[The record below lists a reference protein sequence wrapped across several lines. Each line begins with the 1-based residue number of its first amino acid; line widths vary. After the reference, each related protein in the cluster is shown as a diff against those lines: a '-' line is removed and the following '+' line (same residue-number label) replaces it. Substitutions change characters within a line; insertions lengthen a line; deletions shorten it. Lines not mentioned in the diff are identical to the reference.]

1 MATQHLQSDCLIRFK
16 DYTQEVRISLPVLVK
31 DLIKNNVQVQI
42 IDEMVNNID
51 LSIFNMYYS
60 GNGCPPYH
68 PLMLTKVWLYG
79 FCQGVYTSRKLAKK
93 LREDLCF
100 IWLSG
105 NQCPCFKTLS
115 SFRSGSLSELT
126 DKVFEEVLLYLIDK
140 GYIDLNDLYIDGSKW
155 EANANK
161 HKIIWSKNTARYKS
175 KVLERIADFLSEV
188 RSLQAEENAHYGN
201 KDLAEHTSTEEIQL
215 VLNSKDLT
223 AHIEA
228 VNQLVAVETQNAK
241 ARKLRSLSNKLTK
254 EKNNLEK
261 YESQEKLLSGRNS
274 FSKTDTAA
282 TALRMKDEQ
291 LKPGYNPQITTSN
304 QYIVHTSI
312 HHNASDTPTFITH
325 LEGLK
330 LRVKNVIKTPWN
342 PDFTMDAAYGS
353 EENYTLIEQE
363 GGRAFV
369 KYFLW
374 YRQSTGVL
382 AKDIYHAANWK
393 FNVAED
399 YFSCPEGKKLLF
411 LREYVETTQTGY
423 DRQIRIYECESCEN
437 CPVFKL
443 CRGGNAKEGSHRR
456 LHRSLKYEH
465 YKKQAQELL
474 ASEEGLEKRSQRS
487 VDVETPFANIKY
499 NMGHRR
505 FILRG
510 LTEVSTEFKMLAIAH
525 NIIKIECEQT
535 GKWKEYY
542 AQRNEKSE
550 SKRKKRA

>member
-1 MATQHLQSDCLIRFK
+1 MATQHLQSNCLIRFK
-16 DYTQEVRISLPVLVK
+16 HYTQEVRINLPVLVK
-31 DLIKNNVQVQI
+31 DLIKNNAQVQI
-42 IDEMVNNID
+42 IDEIVNNID
-51 LSIFNMYYS
+51 MNIFNIYYS

-68 PLMLTKVWLYG
+68 PVMLTKVWLYG
-79 FCQGVYTSRKLAKK
+79 FCQGIYTSRKLAKK
-93 LREDLCF
+93 LSEDLCF

-105 NQCPCFKTLS
+105 NQHPCFKTLS
-115 SFRSGSLSELT
+115 SFRSGALSELI
-126 DKVFEEVLLYLIDK
+126 DKVFEEVLFYLIDK
-140 GYIDLNDLYIDGSKW
+140 GYINVNDLYIDGSKW

-161 HKIIWSKNTARYKS
+161 HKITWSKNTARYKS

-188 RSLQAEENAHYGN
+188 KNLQAQENAHYGN
-201 KDLAEHTSTEEIQL
+201 KGLAEQASEEEIQI

-228 VNQLVAVETQNAK
+228 VNQLASAEVQKGK
-241 ARKLRSLSNKLTK
+241 ARKLRSISDKLVK
-254 EKNNLEK
+254 EKANLEK
-261 YESQEKLLSGRNS
+261 YENQEKLLSGRNS
-274 FSKTDTAA
+274 FSKTDTDA
-282 TALRMKDEQ
+282 TGLRMKDQQ
-291 LKPGYNPQITTSN
+291 LKPGYNTQITTSN
-304 QYIVHTSI
+304 QYVIYASV
-312 HHNASDTPTFITH
+312 HHNASDTPTFVTH

-330 LRVKNVIKTPWN
+330 SQLKDIIEAPWH

-369 KYFLW
+369 KHFLW

-393 FNVAED
+393 FNVIED

-411 LREYVETTQTGY
+411 LKEYVETTQTGY
-423 DRQIRIYECESCEN
+423 DRQIRIYECESCDN

-443 CRGGNAKEGSHRR
+443 CRGENTKEGTHRR
-456 LHRSLKYEH
+456 LHRSLKYEY

-487 VDVETPFANIKY
+487 VDVETPFANIKH

-542 AQRNEKSE
+542 AQRNKKSE
-550 SKRKKRA
+550 SRRSKRA